1 MIVIGSQSPD
11 FSLKDQNGKTVNL
24 SRLKGKKVLLSF
36 RPLAWTSVCHDQMHS
51 LEDNHIHFD
60 ELNTVALGI
69 GIDSVPSNKA
79 WAQSM
84 AIKNTRLLAD
94 FWPHG
99 AVAKAYG
106 VFREADGFS
115 ERANIV
121 IDENGKVIFT
131 KIYPTSQLPDI
142 GEVMDFL
149 SGGMNNG

>member
-1 MIVIGSQSPD
+1 MIELGHQAPD
-11 FSLKDQNGKTVNL
+11 FSLKDQNGKTVKL
-24 SRLKGKKVLLSF
+24 SKLKGKKVILSF

-51 LEDNHIHFD
+51 LEDNHDRFD
-60 ELNTVALGI
+60 DLNTVALGI

-84 AIKNTRLLAD
+84 GIKNTRLLAD

-99 AVAKAYG
+99 AVAKTYG

-115 ERANIV
+115 ERCHIV
-121 IDENGKVIFT
+121 VSENGKVIFV

-142 GEVMDFL
+142 EEVIDFL
-149 SGGMNNG
+149 SGGN